1 MIKHLLLY
9 ILLISFFSG
18 YSQSNEYFN
27 DFKNIFDKDK
37 QENISKTV
45 NKLIEAELI
54 ENDAGKLLSSG
65 DTSKSLKMIEKASN
79 IYESEYRVLYMMF
92 DEKLIGLS
100 KELEGNKK
108 EYADNLIYDIRN
120 SFRLSIANRLSA
132 GVEKE
137 EKLAYELYIS
147 AHSSETDA
155 INMQCRTF
163 AIITGRINEEMK
175 VVDVDNEYS
184 LKETFDNSVTDNF
197 NDRSFVIR
205 NVSFPENFNYH
216 KTDIAYTDL
225 IKNSEYQR
233 NNSNSNH
240 TNTYSGHGSEY
251 RIQIGTSIIPANES
265 QVNRLNNTDFDVKT
279 YKSKIYYKYTIGSFT
294 TFQEAK
300 NYKNAYG
307 LSDTYITEY
316 KNNREVKFYFR
327 DFQ

>member
-1 MIKHLLLY
+1 MIRHLLLY
-9 ILLISFFSG
+9 ILLISFFQG

-37 QENISKTV
+37 QENISKIV
-45 NKLIEAELI
+45 NKFIEAKLI
-54 ENDAGKLLSSG
+54 ENDAAKLLSSG
-65 DTSKSLKMIEKASN
+65 DTSKSLNMIEKVSD

-108 EYADNLIYDIRN
+108 AYADNLLYDIRN

-147 AHSSETDA
+147 AHSSEKDA

-175 VVDVDNEYS
+175 VVDVADEYT
-184 LKETFDNSVTDNF
+184 LEETFDNSVTDNF
-197 NDRSFVIR
+197 NNRSFVIR
-205 NVSFPENFNYH
+205 NVSFPENFNYK

-225 IKNSEYQR
+225 IKDSDNQ
-233 NNSNSNH
+233 NNNINP
-240 TNTYSGHGSEY
+240 NTYSGQGNEY

-279 YKSKIYYKYTIGSFT
+279 YKSKIYYKYTIGSFA
-294 TFQEAK
+294 TFKEAK

-316 KNNREVKFYFR
+316 KNNKEVKFYFR